1 MALVNKATKVV
12 LKQAPKRVPVAATKG
27 WWVRGRWYGPGAYL
41 PGNTPPSRKVEVE
54 DNRRLSLGKLSKKA
68 LQPKEAYDWI
78 YCRPE
83 SGKIVKIIPCLSCKP
98 AEPPG
103 KPVFRRLPGPANP
116 PLMRRIRYRPY
127 RRYGRRYLSSS
138 SPTKKRDATSHTCK
152 KLKTLYFNTKQFV
165 QSDKFTWKQPSKY
178 WCAKNLLTHQYLSTK
193 VSVLQSRHKSGLAL
207 MSLALRVHYNLVLRY
222 PITGLP
228 SPPRTLYRR
237 TAVAMVYLRKL
248 MRFCSSYI
256 RPPTE
261 GWAGP
266 VPRHLSEKPRSARS
280 RARDRS
286 HWKNSQLR
294 TRKEEFE
301 EFLKE
306 FKWMCSL

>member
-1 MALVNKATKVV
+1 MPAT
-12 LKQAPKRVPVAATKG
+12 ATKG

-41 PGNTPPSRKVEVE
+41 PGKPATTQVVVEKDSRK
-54 DNRRLSLGKLSKKA
+54 LSLGRLSKKA
-68 LQPKEAYDWI
+68 LQPTEAYDWI
-78 YCRPE
+78 YCRPS

-103 KPVFRRLPGPANP
+103 KPVFRRLPGPATP
-116 PLMRRIRYRPY
+116 PLMRRVKYRPY

-138 SPTKKRDATSHTCK
+138 SPTRKREATSGTCR
-152 KLKTLYFNTKQFV
+152 KLKTLYFNTKEFV
-165 QSDKFTWKQPSKY
+165 SRDKFAWKQPSKY

-193 VSVLQSRHKSGLAL
+193 VSVLQAKHKSGLAL
-207 MSLALRVHYNLVLRY
+207 MSLALRVHFNLVLRY

-237 TAVAMVYLRKL
+237 TAAAMVYLRTL

-256 RPPTE
+256 RPPIE

-266 VPRHLSEKPRSARS
+266 VPRHSSEKPRSARS
-280 RARDRS
+280 RARDRF

-294 TRKEEFE
+294 TRAEEHAE
-301 EFLKE
+301 LIRHV
-306 FKWMCSL
+306 KWMCSL